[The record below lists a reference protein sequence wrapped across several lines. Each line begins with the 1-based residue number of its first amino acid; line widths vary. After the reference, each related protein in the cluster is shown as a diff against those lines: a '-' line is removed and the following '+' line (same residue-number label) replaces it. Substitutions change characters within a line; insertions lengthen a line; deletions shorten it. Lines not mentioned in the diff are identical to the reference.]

1 MTTQDILQGK
11 TILAVDD
18 EPDILEAL
26 ADELDMCRVIGKTTY
41 EDALDALDTESPDLV
56 ILDIMGVKGF
66 ELLKA
71 CTERGLPAV
80 MLTAHAFNLEA
91 LKKSLDLGARGFF
104 PKERIAELPAFL
116 NEVLGK
122 DVEASWQHLFERL
135 GEFFNATFGVDW
147 KKHFIETGPF
157 VVPR

>member
-1 MTTQDILQGK
+1 MTTENVLEGK

-26 ADELDMCRVIGKTTY
+26 SDELDMCRVIPKTSY
-41 EDALDALDTESPDLV
+41 EDALAALEVESPDLV

-71 CTERGLPAV
+71 CTKRGLPAV
-80 MLTAHAFNLEA
+80 MLTAHAFNVEA
-91 LKKSLDLGARGFF
+91 LKQSINLGASGFF

-116 NEVLGK
+116 KEVLGK
-122 DVEASWQHLFERL
+122 DSQASWQRLFERL
-135 GEFFNATFGVDW
+135 EEFFNAAFGADW